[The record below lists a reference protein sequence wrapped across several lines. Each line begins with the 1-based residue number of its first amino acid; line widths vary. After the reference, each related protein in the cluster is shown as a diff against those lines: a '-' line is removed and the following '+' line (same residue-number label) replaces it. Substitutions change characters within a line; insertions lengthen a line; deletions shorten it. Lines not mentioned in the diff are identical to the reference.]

1 MGDQI
6 KIIIIFYGGIVFAMF
21 PTAVKEIGGKWN
33 PVLAKPA
40 VECRAF
46 REQLSETIA
55 MATMPTTFC
64 N

>member
-1 MGDQI
+1 
-6 KIIIIFYGGIVFAMF
+6 MF